1 MHQLKNKTKLDYKKF
16 KENTVFKAWCT
27 TKRKKVFPERS
38 QILAAPHRTWKPELI
53 LLCKPVLG
61 LHRSHLELLVQLI
74 HLFRKEPV
82 FKPYLGV
89 STLPRYIISPKCP
102 HSAKRQSLSKSH
114 RNSRQHLSASSW
126 EVGILRDTKQVC
138 GRLTPW
144 VTDSDEGEA
153 DWKQTDSLRMQSTVL
168 FKIRCIVIVTEW
180 RLVNFQRSVKLS

>member
-1 MHQLKNKTKLDYKKF
+1 MMYNKE
-16 KENTVFKAWCT
+16 KEGFPWEVTNSSCSSQNLEAWT
-27 TKRKKVFPERS
+27 HPT
-38 QILAAPHRTWKPELI
+38 L
-53 LLCKPVLG
+53 KPVLG

-89 STLPRYIISPKCP
+89 STLPRYIISPKCL

-114 RNSRQHLSASSW
+114 RNSRQQLSASSW

-138 GRLTPW
+138 GRLTSW

-168 FKIRCIVIVTEW
+168 FKIRCIVMVTEW
-180 RLVNFQRSVKLS
+180 RLVNFCQIIIIQKNVKDMQK